1 MSPVFTDRSLNYTH
15 PPMPSLLRIFR
26 RIALVVVAA
35 AVFAPSAFGQMV
47 QPDSSQLLSSSDV
60 TEQQLN
66 KTARILVAIE
76 KSAQKDRKK
85 LRQDMQNKYG
95 NPQQM
100 DSTQKAKARNEMR
113 RRQMQMRKKQMK
125 LMQQQAKKEGLNPQL
140 VQRIMQSARQD
151 STLGVRLQTAV
162 KAEMK
167 KQGMKMPQPPNQP
180 NQ

>member
-1 MSPVFTDRSLNYTH
+1 MAPVFTDRSLNYIRL
-15 PPMPSLLRIFR
+15 PMPLILRTLR
-26 RIALVVVAA
+26 RSVLVVVAA
-35 AVFAPSAFGQMV
+35 AVFAPSAFSQMA

-66 KTARILVAIE
+66 KTARIWVAIAQ
-76 KSAQKDRKK
+76 SARKDQKK
-85 LRQDMQNKYG
+85 LRQDMENKYG

-113 RRQMQMRKKQMK
+113 RRQMQMQKKQMK
-125 LMQQQAKKEGLNPQL
+125 LLQQQAKKEGLNPKL

-151 STLGVRLQTAV
+151 STLGARLKKAV
-162 KAEMK
+162 QAEMK
-167 KQGMKMPQPPNQP
+167 KQGMQMPQPPNQQ

>member
-1 MSPVFTDRSLNYTH
+1 
-15 PPMPSLLRIFR
+15 MPLILRTFR
-26 RIALVVVAA
+26 RIGLVVVAV

-60 TEQQLN
+60 TDQQIN
-66 KTARILVAIE
+66 KAARILVAVQ

-113 RRQMQMRKKQMK
+113 RRQMKMRKKQMK
-125 LMQQQAKKEGLNPQL
+125 VMQKQAKKEGLNPKL

-151 STLGVRLQTAV
+151 STLGARLQKAV

-167 KQGMKMPQPPNQP
+167 KQGMKMPQPPNQQ